1 MAKNEIR
8 QVLDGLEL
16 EAGLEPVTIG
26 VHFRGTDFA
35 AILKT
40 FLKKHDVGAKYY
52 QKAFQFIRDQFPGR
66 QLIFLVVTDDL
77 KLARHTL
84 RSKSLRTA
92 CKQCVSKGTGRRKT
106 FLYFRHGTVNGT
118 FIKSRYQ
125 KYI

>member
-8 QVLDGLEL
+8 QVLDGLKL

-84 RSKSLRTA
+84 RSKSLSTA
-92 CKQCVSKGTGRRKT
+92 YKQCVSEGRKMFR
-106 FLYFRHGTVNGT
+106 YFWHSSH
-118 FIKSRYQ
+118 KSLLFYT
-125 KYI
+125 KL